1 MSCTTCIWNNKRK
14 CGTDYC
20 PFPHC
25 IKKDAES
32 TGVLF
37 GEDEGAAKGMGE
49 CAEGVDG
56 GTGTLALQA
65 GKHGLLDAAAVSQ
78 LPLVEPLPLPL
89 RNQIVNK
96 GGAAVKQ

>member
-1 MSCTTCIWNNKRK
+1 MDCERCIWNNRRK

-20 PFPHC
+20 PFPRC

-37 GEDEGAAKGMGE
+37 CEGEGAAKGMGE
-49 CAEGVDG
+49 CAEGVEG
-56 GTGTLALQA
+56 GTGPLTLQA
-65 GKHGLLDAAAVSQ
+65 GKHGLLDAAAVGQ
-78 LPLVEPLPLPL
+78 LPLVETLPLSL
-89 RNQIVNK
+89 RNQIVDK